1 MLLLGYTYSCKA
13 IIFFFQYVVQK
24 PFPILVGPCIFA
36 GSLYPLGEEDS
47 INVRME
53 YSINGP
59 QENYVSFT
67 CSLNVYL
74 QLADLVVSV
83 RNNWVFCFISFIAW
97 LALCYSLSDL
107 PLLWMRLVL
116 ESAFRLCIRQTY
128 CKSKDKV
135 PLKRDNVRMNH
146 LNQYFAFLVWISCRK
161 IQTIFMAVELH
172 MYIYRWN

>member
-1 MLLLGYTYSCKA
+1 MYIFIQSNF
-13 IIFFFQYVVQK
+13 FFFQYVVQK

-67 CSLNVYL
+67 CSLSVWL

-83 RNNWVFCFISFIAW
+83 RNNWVFCFISLFHDLSYVTVCMIYLSCGW
-97 LALCYSLSDL
+97 DWYLNLLSDCAFAKL
-107 PLLWMRLVL
+107 VANQKTKSLWRETMLGRTIWINILLFWF
-116 ESAFRLCIRQTY
+116 ESAVG
-128 CKSKDKV
+128 KSKQW
-135 PLKRDNVRMNH
+135 
-146 LNQYFAFLVWISCRK
+146 QY
-161 IQTIFMAVELH
+161 
-172 MYIYRWN
+172 MYIYGWN